1 MFFVLVCVL
10 LLARGLT
17 AFLAGDFDRLF
28 ALIGSKS
35 AVAEAQ
41 EEVINVE
48 KAFAQQR
55 AGAQAM
61 TAAVSLIVLLIILG
75 SSIAV
80 AAGMGLT
87 GVLLNQ
93 FYSSMPMTRILGE
106 LTWSTTSNFILTAI
120 PFYIMFGEILL
131 RSGIAERMYSALM
144 QWLSWLP
151 GGLMHSNIGA
161 CALFGSVSGSSVA
174 TAATIGVVAMGEI
187 DKHKYNEPLFLG
199 TLAAGGTLGILIP
212 PSINMIIYGVMTDT
226 SVPKLYLAGFLPGF
240 ILTVLF
246 SLTVLIA
253 CIWKPH
259 WGGNKIET
267 SWEERIR
274 TLPDLL
280 PPLVLLVIVI
290 GSIFYGVATATE
302 AAAVGIVGALAITA
316 WRGRLSLAM
325 LRDVC
330 EATVRTT
337 AMVVAI
343 LIGAFFLN
351 VDHPD
356 HRADAAAEPAD
367 HGLSADAGPGPHGGD
382 RALSDPRHLHGRAV
396 DDDLDHPDHDAADG
410 AGRLRFGVVRH
421 PHRAA
426 DPDRDDL
433 AAVRH
438 QPVRHPGHPRPR
450 QAYRCREGLGAV
462 RDRAADHDRDDLHLA
477 GDRDVGAADVR
488 IDCTRAKSVLERRP
502 CK

>member
-1 MFFVLVCVL
+1 
-10 LLARGLT
+10 
-17 AFLAGDFDRLF
+17 
-28 ALIGSKS
+28 
-35 AVAEAQ
+35 
-41 EEVINVE
+41 
-48 KAFAQQR
+48 
-55 AGAQAM
+55 M
-61 TAAVSLIVLLIILG
+61 TAGVSLITLLVILG

-93 FYSSMPMTRILGE
+93 FYSSMPLTRILGE
-106 LTWSTTSNFILTAI
+106 LTWSTTTNFILTAI

-131 RSGIAERMYSALM
+131 RSGIAERMYNALM

-151 GGLMHSNIGA
+151 GGLMHSNVGA

-253 CIWKPH
+253 CVWKPR
-259 WGGNKIET
+259 WGGNRIET
-267 SWEERIR
+267 SWSERIR

-280 PPLVLLVIVI
+280 PPLVLLMIVV
-290 GSIFYGVATATE
+290 GAIFFGIATATE
-302 AAAVGIVGALAITA
+302 SAAVGILGALAITA
-316 WRGRLSLAM
+316 WRRRLTLTM

-351 VDHPD
+351 VVIQTI
-356 HRADAAAEPAD
+356 
-367 HGLSADAGPGPHGGD
+367 GLTQQLSRLISYYQLTPVQVLLAVVTLYLVLGTFMEELSMMISTIPITTPLMIQAGYDSVWYGVLIVLLIQTAMISPPFGINLFVIQGIRG
-382 RALSDPRHLHGRAV
+382 RGRLSDVEKGSAPFVIALLIMIAMICVWPGIVMWAPRM
-396 DDDLDHPDHDAADG
+396 
-410 AGRLRFGVVRH
+410 FG
-421 PHRAA
+421 
-426 DPDRDDL
+426 
-433 AAVRH
+433 
-438 QPVRHPGHPRPR
+438 
-450 QAYRCREGLGAV
+450 
-462 RDRAADHDRDDLHLA
+462 
-477 GDRDVGAADVR
+477 
-488 IDCTRAKSVLERRP
+488 
-502 CK
+502 

>member
-1 MFFVLVCVL
+1 
-10 LLARGLT
+10 
-17 AFLAGDFDRLF
+17 
-28 ALIGSKS
+28 
-35 AVAEAQ
+35 
-41 EEVINVE
+41 
-48 KAFAQQR
+48 
-55 AGAQAM
+55 M
-61 TAAVSLIVLLIILG
+61 TAAVSLITLLIILG

-131 RSGIAERMYSALM
+131 RSGIAERMYSSLM

-226 SVPKLYLAGFLPGF
+226 SVPKLYLAGFIPGF

-280 PPLVLLVIVI
+280 PPLVLLAIVI

-316 WRGRLSLAM
+316 WRGRL
-325 LRDVC
+325 
-330 EATVRTT
+330 
-337 AMVVAI
+337 
-343 LIGAFFLN
+343 
-351 VDHPD
+351 
-356 HRADAAAEPAD
+356 
-367 HGLSADAGPGPHGGD
+367 
-382 RALSDPRHLHGRAV
+382 
-396 DDDLDHPDHDAADG
+396 
-410 AGRLRFGVVRH
+410 
-421 PHRAA
+421 
-426 DPDRDDL
+426 
-433 AAVRH
+433 
-438 QPVRHPGHPRPR
+438 
-450 QAYRCREGLGAV
+450 
-462 RDRAADHDRDDLHLA
+462 
-477 GDRDVGAADVR
+477 
-488 IDCTRAKSVLERRP
+488 
-502 CK
+502 